1 MALIITK
8 SSAAQTALKLITDS
22 GIDATERL
30 DGIEVADSDSGEASD
45 LLRDEYIVHVIEY

>member
-8 SSAAQTALKLITDS
+8 SSEAQNALKLITDA

-30 DGIEVADSDSGEASD
+30 DGIEVADSDSGEVSV